1 MEKTIF
7 DGNLLLTIEE
17 LTRTLDETINKFNQA
32 DIALAEAEKKYQVTM
47 RQKALL
53 EKAEGVS
60 VTFIDKFLRGD
71 EEIAELRKQ
80 RDICEAW
87 RDTYQEKINSI
98 KLQIRILNAQADR
111 EWTTRSGDY

>member
-1 MEKTIF
+1 MF

-17 LTRTLDETINKFNQA
+17 LTKDLDETIELFNSS
-32 DIALAEAEKKYQVTM
+32 DIALAEAERKYQVTI

-53 EKAEGVS
+53 EKSEGVS